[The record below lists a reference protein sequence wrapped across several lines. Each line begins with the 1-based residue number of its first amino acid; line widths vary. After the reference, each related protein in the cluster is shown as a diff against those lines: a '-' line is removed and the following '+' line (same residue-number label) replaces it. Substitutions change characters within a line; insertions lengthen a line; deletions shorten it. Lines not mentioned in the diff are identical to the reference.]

1 MMLTELAHFDD
12 EGWCIFA
19 EALDVSPDDIGRGR
33 VYKFYTLE
41 FFDGK
46 PRVFITPKRDA
57 GVVPPDKCDLRYM
70 EIEDITTLER
80 GDNIFYF
87 ENSKVNYGKV
97 TSINAVTGN
106 AVIDNYKTIKLFTA
120 LAYEHNFE
128 EIQGTN
134 AEICKHCKALHTTK
148 KLNTA

>member
-1 MMLTELAHFDD
+1 MMITELAHFED

-19 EALDVSPDDIGRGR
+19 EALDVSPDDIGKGR

-70 EIEDITTLER
+70 EVEDITSIER

-87 ENSKVNYGKV
+87 ENSRVKLWQGYILS
-97 TSINAVTGN
+97 TSPASN
-106 AVIDNYKTIKLFTA
+106 AVIDHI
-120 LAYEHNFE
+120 
-128 EIQGTN
+128 
-134 AEICKHCKALHTTK
+134 TK
-148 KLNTA
+148 RLNSSPP